1 MFGQFS
7 SYVIFF
13 LVGSVTAI
21 LLYLLFI
28 SWRNPV
34 LAKLGLRS
42 LTRRPTQTA
51 LIIIGL
57 TLSTVI
63 IISSLGTGDTLR
75 YSVQRQSV
83 AAYGKVDEIIAP
95 PLISMLTNMGNPNAS
110 NEQAQQARTT
120 LEGVMRGGVDSVLAL
135 AQGGLPSISVNRLEQ
150 LRMEAA
156 NEPLIDG
163 VAGAIVFPTIIRNA
177 TSGAS
182 EPIGFIYAVD
192 DQYPQTFG
200 LRSVTGESLAM
211 NTLQPGIGNVFL
223 QSSRLLAFVPSI
235 TAELNR
241 LAANVPSDLGASAP
255 ISGSTTL
262 GAGGAQAEEGA
273 PPLAAIL
280 AGLGAVIT
288 GVDPQS
294 LPDIAISLD
303 TLDQLGVNT
312 QPLRVL
318 GKQSIGLREL
328 AAVVQAMAQTE
339 AASGELP
346 GGEPPASSL
355 GGGQQPA
362 APAVPVT
369 GTLASGLGAEVP
381 LTDAE
386 LLSATVAALATS
398 SLSPSRTMTGSLA
411 ALQGVS
417 GDLLRAINLN
427 TIGYDLD
434 KVLSQYGLQ
443 LRQGDLY
450 LNRLGAQRLRASVGD
465 VVEVYIGPLPVR
477 FRVRAVVDEA
487 GPLSA
492 LMPVVMLRL
501 SEAQQLLFMDGKVNA
516 VLVSNQGDEMTGMQ
530 HTDAVSKRLRV
541 LALDSVAVGTV
552 ADILRRS
559 DVRTIVEREA
569 ASLPP
574 TSKIDVNADGDV
586 PPMVAG
592 VIESLLQSLPID
604 QASQQDVKAMMA
616 AVQAGDDDALRE
628 VLARQSVHEWLLNL
642 PLPPSVAAAFGKAVS
657 NLNQFEQIDPLNKT
671 TIVAAA
677 NIGGG
682 VFSSIFSIFGIF
694 SILAALLLIVL
705 IFVMLAAERRV
716 EIGVARA
723 VGVQRG
729 QIVQM
734 FMTEGMVYNLAA
746 GALGVLLGIGITY
759 AMTAFISQLFN
770 DATGQINSQVG
781 GIFAV
786 SFQISW
792 ESVVTAYCLGV
803 LITWLA
809 MTFATGRVSQMNIV
823 TAIRNLPDETESKR
837 RSWMG
842 RAWRWTWPTVVTG
855 LGLYLLW
862 QAYTN
867 RSLSLAMIAL
877 TVTLYGAT
885 TLIGR
890 LIELTPLRNETGYT
904 IVYSLLGLGLLAI
917 WVPPWY
923 AWAPQLWPDMFTWDP
938 TQAPTVFTIG
948 GPLIIIGVILLV
960 MFNARFLSSVIAA
973 ILGFIPSLR
982 PVLKTAI
989 AYPLSTRFRTGM
1001 TMVLFAM
1008 IMATVVVMAVILNTT
1023 QSLIRLDPRQ
1033 TAGFDLRVSPTLLSF
1048 FSPIDN
1054 FAQAVA
1060 NSDEALRSQVAAVG
1074 AITNQFVQAREAGAG
1089 TSYEG
1094 TGMTGVN
1101 DGYVAQARK
1110 IYHLQARAPGFAD
1123 DAAVW
1128 DALAGRDDTVIIKPS
1143 LLQPRTTVFGDIF
1156 ADEGTSNRRRGNNQ
1170 ASPNANEQAAGTGNR
1185 SGDEFG
1191 DNFGDEGPGE
1201 WRSTFRLAELS
1212 LQGGQLPELYLE
1224 LTTQGQDSVTRNHKV
1239 QVIGVLA
1246 DEDNLAPAELIG
1258 SEAALARLRSVPVT
1272 GDELFVKT
1280 VDGADAQEVAAK
1292 IEGTFVASGLNA
1304 SVIADEYAQRQ
1315 RLTGGALQLLQG
1327 FMALGLLVG
1336 IAALGVISVRSVIE
1350 RRQQIGMLRALGFQ
1364 SSMVGLAFV
1373 IESSFV
1379 SITGLLIGALTGI
1392 VLGDSLVGAFFP
1404 QLDRSI
1410 VAIPWGQIALIVVA
1424 TYLFSLLT
1432 TILPAWQ
1439 AARIYPAEALRY
1451 E

>member
-1 MFGQFS
+1 MFGEFS

-34 LAKLGLRS
+34 LGKLGLRS
-42 LTRRPTQTA
+42 LTRRPAQTA

-57 TLSTVI
+57 TLSTI
-63 IISSLGTGDTLR
+63 IVISSLGTGDTLR

-83 AAYGKVDEIIAP
+83 AAYGKVDEIVAP

-110 NEQAQQARTT
+110 NEQAEQARET

-135 AQGGLPSISVNRLEQ
+135 AQGGLPSISMNRLEQ
-150 LRMEAA
+150 LRMEASK
-156 NEPLIDG
+156 EPLIDG
-163 VAGAIVFPTIIRNA
+163 IAGAIVFPTIIRNA
-177 TSGAS
+177 TTGAS

-211 NTLQPGIGNVFL
+211 NTLEPGIGNVFL
-223 QSSRLLAFVPSI
+223 QSSRLLAFVPAI
-235 TAELNR
+235 TEQFNELAASVPAELT
-241 LAANVPSDLGASAP
+241 SDTA
-255 ISGSTTL
+255 ITGSTTL
-262 GAGGAQAEEGA
+262 PAGAT
-273 PPLAAIL
+273 PPLAAVL
-280 AGLGAVIT
+280 AGLGAAIT
-288 GVDPQS
+288 GVDPQA
-294 LPDIAISLD
+294 LPDITVSLD

-312 QPLRVL
+312 EPLRAL
-318 GKQSIGLREL
+318 GKETISLREL
-328 AAVVQAMAQTE
+328 AAVVQSLAPSDSSASTLPGVQPASPLTATLPA
-339 AASGELP
+339 AASITE
-346 GGEPPASSL
+346 
-355 GGGQQPA
+355 
-362 APAVPVT
+362 T
-369 GTLASGLGAEVP
+369 NF
-381 LTDAE
+381 
-386 LLSATVAALATS
+386 LSAAVEALSTS
-398 SLSPSRTMTGSLA
+398 SLSPSTAMTGSLA
-411 ALQGVS
+411 ALQDVS
-417 GDLLRAINLN
+417 GDLLRTINLN

-434 KVLSQYGLQ
+434 RVLAEYGLQ

-477 FRVRAVVDEA
+477 FRVRAIVDEA

-501 SEAQQLLFMDGKVNA
+501 SEAQQLLFMNGKVNA
-516 VLVSNQGDEMTGMQ
+516 VLVSNVGDEMSGMQ
-530 HTDAVSKRLRV
+530 HTEAVSRRLRV

-559 DVRTIVEREA
+559 DVRAIVEREA
-569 ASLPP
+569 ASLPE
-574 TSKIDVNADGDV
+574 TSQIDIGEEGDV
-586 PPMVAG
+586 PPVLEGM
-592 VIESLLQSLPID
+592 IESMLQNFNID
-604 QASQQDVKAMMA
+604 QMSQQDVAAMMA
-616 AVQAGDDDALRE
+616 AVQSGDDEGLRE

-642 PLPPSVAAAFGKAVS
+642 PVPPNVATAFGQAVS
-657 NLNQFEQIDPLNKT
+657 NLNQFEQIEPLNKQ
-671 TIVAAA
+671 TIVTAA

-746 GALGVLLGIGITY
+746 GALGVLFGLGITY

-786 SFQISW
+786 TFQISW
-792 ESVVTAYCLGV
+792 QSVVVAYCLGV

-809 MTFATGRVSQMNIV
+809 MTFATTRVSRMNIV
-823 TAIRNLPDETESKR
+823 TAIRNLPNEAENKR
-837 RSWMG
+837 RSALG
-842 RAWRWTWPTVVTG
+842 RIWRWFWPVAVTG
-855 LGLYLLW
+855 AGVYLVWL
-862 QAYTN
+862 AYEN

-877 TVTLYGAT
+877 TVTLYGVT
-885 TLIGR
+885 TLVGR
-890 LIELTPLRNETGYT
+890 ILELTPLRNETGYT

-923 AWAPQLWPDMFTWDP
+923 ALAPQLWPGLFTWDP

-948 GPLIIIGVILLV
+948 GPLIIIGVILVV
-960 MFNARFLSSVIAA
+960 MFNAAFLSSLIAA
-973 ILGFIPSLR
+973 VLGFIPSLR

-989 AYPLSTRFRTGM
+989 AYPLNTRFRTGM

-1008 IMATVVVMAVILNTT
+1008 IMATVVVMAVILHTT

-1033 TAGFDLRVSPTLLSF
+1033 TAGFELRISPTLLSF

-1054 FAQAVA
+1054 FAQAVTE
-1060 NSDEALRSQVAAVG
+1060 SDEPLRSQVAAVG
-1074 AITNQFVQAREAGAG
+1074 AITNQFVRAREAGAG
-1089 TSYEG
+1089 ESYEG
-1094 TGMTGVN
+1094 VGLSGVN
-1101 DGYVAQARK
+1101 GGYVTQARQ
-1110 IYHLQARAPGFAD
+1110 IYRLQARAPEFAD

-1128 DALAGRDDTVIIKPS
+1128 DALANRQDTVIIKPS
-1143 LLQPRTTVFGDIF
+1143 LLRPRTNVFGDMF
-1156 ADEGTSNRRRGNNQ
+1156 ADDDARNHRRGMD
-1170 ASPNANEQAAGTGNR
+1170 PDAAGA
-1185 SGDEFG
+1185 GDATFDFG
-1191 DNFGDEGPGE
+1191 EDDPGE
-1201 WRSTFRLAELS
+1201 WRPTFQLDDLQI
-1212 LQGGQLPELYLE
+1212 QGGQLPELFLE
-1224 LTTQGQDSVTRNHKV
+1224 LTTAGQDGVTRNHRV

-1246 DEDNLAPAELIG
+1246 DEDNLAAAELIG
-1258 SEAALARLRSVPVT
+1258 SEATLANLRSVPVT

-1280 VDGADAQEVAAK
+1280 VEGASARDVAAQ
-1292 IEGTFVASGLNA
+1292 IEGTFVASGLEA

-1315 RLTGGALQLLQG
+1315 RLTGGTLQLLQG

-1336 IAALGVISVRSVIE
+1336 IAALGVISVRAVIE
-1350 RRQQIGMLRALGFQ
+1350 RRQQIGMLRAIGFQ
-1364 SSMVGLAFV
+1364 SDMVGLSFV

-1392 VLGDSLVGAFFP
+1392 VLGDNLVGAFFP
-1404 QLDRSI
+1404 QLDRSV
-1410 VAIPWGQIALIVVA
+1410 VAIPWGQIGLILLA

>member
-1 MFGQFS
+1 MFGEFS

-21 LLYLLFI
+21 LLFLLFI

-57 TLSTVI
+57 TLSTII

-83 AAYGKVDEIIAP
+83 AAYGRVDEIIAP

-110 NEQAQQARTT
+110 NEQAQQAQET

-135 AQGGLPSISVNRLEQ
+135 AQGGLPSISVNRLDQ
-150 LRMEAA
+150 LRMEASK
-156 NEPLIDG
+156 EPLIDG
-163 VAGAIVFPTIIRNA
+163 VAGAIVFPTIVRNA
-177 TSGAS
+177 TTGAS

-192 DQYPQTFG
+192 DQYPETFG
-200 LRSVTGESLAM
+200 LRSVTGEPLAM
-211 NTLQPGIGNVFL
+211 NTLAPGIGNVFL
-223 QSSRLLAFVPSI
+223 QSSRLLAFVPTIS
-235 TAELNR
+235 AQLNQ
-241 LAANVPSDLGASAP
+241 LTTEAASQIPPDAL
-255 ISGSTTL
+255 
-262 GAGGAQAEEGA
+262 AGGATPDGA
-273 PPLAAIL
+273 TPTLAAVL

-288 GVDPQS
+288 GVDPQA
-294 LPDIAISLD
+294 LPDISVSLD

-312 QPLRVL
+312 QPLRAL
-318 GKQSIGLREL
+318 GKQTIGLREL
-328 AAVVQAMAQTE
+328 AVVVQALAQTE
-339 AASGELP
+339 AQAEIQAPAAIAGGAAGGGAAEDAAEGAASVA
-346 GGEPPASSL
+346 GGEVQA
-355 GGGQQPA
+355 GA
-362 APAVPVT
+362 AQT
-369 GTLASGLGAEVP
+369 STLAFTLPPTASI
-381 LTDAE
+381 TDTA
-386 LLSATVAALATS
+386 LLSATAEALATS
-398 SLSPSRTMTGSLA
+398 NLTPAATMTGSLA

-417 GDLLRAINLN
+417 GELLRTINLN

-434 KVLSQYGLQ
+434 RVLALYGLQ

-477 FRVRAVVDEA
+477 FRVRAIVDEA

-516 VLVSNQGDEMTGMQ
+516 VLVSNVGDEMSGMQ
-530 HTDAVSKRLRV
+530 HTADVSKRLRV

-559 DVRTIVEREA
+559 DVRAIVQREA
-569 ASLPP
+569 ASLPA
-574 TSKIDVNADGDV
+574 TAQINVNEDGDV
-586 PPMVAG
+586 PPMIAG
-592 VIESLLQSLPID
+592 VIDTMLQSFNIE
-604 QASQQDVKAMMA
+604 QMSQQDVTALLD

-628 VLARQSVHEWLLNL
+628 VLAQQKVHEWLLNL
-642 PLPPSVAAAFGKAVS
+642 ALPPNVTEAFGQAVS
-657 NLNQFEQIDPLNKT
+657 NLNQFEQIEPLNKQ
-671 TIVAAA
+671 TIVTAA
-677 NIGGG
+677 NVGGG
-682 VFSSIFSIFGIF
+682 VFSSVFSIFGIF

-723 VGVQRG
+723 VGVQRS
-729 QIVQM
+729 QVVQM

-792 ESVVTAYCLGV
+792 ESVVIAYCLGV

-809 MTFATGRVSQMNIV
+809 MTFATGRVSRMNIV
-823 TAIRNLPDETESKR
+823 TAIRNLPDEAESSR
-837 RSWMG
+837 RSTLG
-842 RAWRWTWPTVVTG
+842 RVWRWLWPLAVTG
-855 LGLYLLW
+855 GGIYLLW
-862 QAYTN
+862 LAFAN
-867 RSLSLAMIAL
+867 RSLSLAMIGA
-877 TVTLYGAT
+877 TVALYGAT

-904 IVYSLLGLGLLAI
+904 IVYTLLGLGLLAI

-923 AWAPQLWPDMFTWDP
+923 ALAPQFWPGLFTWDP

-948 GPLIIIGVILLV
+948 GPLIIIGVILVV
-960 MFNARFLSSVIAA
+960 MFNAGFLSSLIATV
-973 ILGFIPSLR
+973 LGFIPSLR

-1033 TAGFDLRVSPTLLSF
+1033 TAGFELRISPTLLSF
-1048 FSPIDN
+1048 FSPIDD
-1054 FAQAVA
+1054 FAGAVA
-1060 NSDEALRSQVAAVG
+1060 ASDETLRAQVEAVG
-1074 AITNQFVQAREAGAG
+1074 AITNQFMNARQAGAG
-1089 TSYEG
+1089 ESYEG
-1094 TGMTGVN
+1094 VGFTGVN
-1101 DGYVAQARK
+1101 AGYVAQARQ
-1110 IYHLQARAPGFAD
+1110 IYGLQARAPGFGD

-1128 DALAGRDDTVIIKPS
+1128 DALADRDDTVVIKPS
-1143 LLQPRTTVFGDIF
+1143 LLRPPDTFLFGDMF
-1156 ADEGTSNRRRGNNQ
+1156 ADEEARERRRQGRDPD
-1170 ASPNANEQAAGTGNR
+1170 ATGANDGM
-1185 SGDEFG
+1185 FG
-1191 DNFGDEGPGE
+1191 EDDPGE
-1201 WRSTFRLAELS
+1201 WRATFRLEELTIAN
-1212 LQGGQLPELYLE
+1212 GQIPELYLE
-1224 LTTQGQDSVTRNHKV
+1224 LTTMGQDGVTRNHRV

-1246 DEDNLAPAELIG
+1246 DEENLAPAEVIG
-1258 SEAALARLRSVPVT
+1258 SEATLRKLRSVPVT

-1280 VDGADAQEVAAK
+1280 AAGADPQAVAAE

-1315 RLTGGALQLLQG
+1315 RLTGGVLQLLQG

-1336 IAALGVISVRSVIE
+1336 IAALGVISIRSVIE
-1350 RRQQIGMLRALGFQ
+1350 RRQQVGMLRALGFQ
-1364 SSMVGLAFV
+1364 SEMVGLAFV

-1392 VLGDSLVGAFFP
+1392 VLGDNLIGAFFP
-1404 QLDRSI
+1404 QLDRSVI
-1410 VAIPWGQIALIVVA
+1410 AIPWGQIGLIVVA

>member
-1 MFGQFS
+1 MFGEFS

-57 TLSTVI
+57 TLSTII

-75 YSVQRQSV
+75 YSIQRQSV

-110 NEQAQQARTT
+110 NEQAQQAQET
-120 LEGVMRGGVDSVLAL
+120 LQGVMRGGVDSVLAL

-150 LRMEAA
+150 LRMEAQK
-156 NEPLIDG
+156 EPLIDG

-177 TSGAS
+177 TTGAS

-200 LRSVTGESLAM
+200 LRSVTGASLAM

-223 QSSRLLAFVPSI
+223 QSSRLLAFVPTI
-235 TAELNR
+235 TAQLNE
-241 LAANVPSDLGASAP
+241 LAANVPADLASGTTVTGSMTLAEGA
-255 ISGSTTL
+255 
-262 GAGGAQAEEGA
+262 A
-273 PPLAAIL
+273 PPLAAVL

-294 LPDIAISLD
+294 LPDITVSLD

-312 QPLRVL
+312 QPLRAL
-318 GKQSIGLREL
+318 GKQTISLREL
-328 AAVVQAMAQTE
+328 AAVVQALAQSE
-339 AASGELP
+339 ATAISGAEP
-346 GGEPPASSL
+346 GGATGARPA
-355 GGGQQPA
+355 GDQQAITP
-362 APAVPVT
+362 
-369 GTLASGLGAEVP
+369 TLALPPTASI
-381 LTDAE
+381 TDTA
-386 LLSATVAALATS
+386 LLSATAAALATS
-398 SLSPSRTMTGSLA
+398 NLTPASTMTGSLA

-417 GDLLRAINLN
+417 SDLLRAINLN

-434 KVLSQYGLQ
+434 RVLAEYGLQ

-450 LNRLGAQRLRASVGD
+450 LNRLGAQRLRANVGD
-465 VVEVYIGPLPVR
+465 VVEIYIGPLPVR
-477 FRVRAVVDEA
+477 FRVRAIVDEA

-501 SEAQQLLFMDGKVNA
+501 SEAQQLLFMNGKVNA
-516 VLVSNQGDEMTGMQ
+516 VLISNEGDEMSGMQ
-530 HTDAVSKRLRV
+530 HTGAVSQRLRV

-569 ASLPP
+569 ASLPE
-574 TSKIDVNADGDV
+574 TSQIDVGAEGDV
-586 PPMVAG
+586 PPMLEG
-592 VIESLLQSLPID
+592 MIETMLQSFSID
-604 QASQQDVKAMMA
+604 QMSKQDVAAMMA
-616 AVQAGDDDALRE
+616 AVQGGDDDALRE

-642 PLPPSVAAAFGKAVS
+642 PLPANVAAAFGQAVS
-657 NLNQFEQIDPLNKT
+657 NLNQFEQIDPLNKE
-671 TIVAAA
+671 TIVTAA

-729 QIVQM
+729 QIAQM

-792 ESVVTAYCLGV
+792 QSVVTAYCLGV

-809 MTFATGRVSQMNIV
+809 MAFATSRVARMNIV
-823 TAIRNLPDETESKR
+823 TAIRNLPDEAESKR
-837 RSWMG
+837 RSWLG
-842 RAWRWTWPTVVTG
+842 RAWRWVWPIAITG
-855 LGLYLLW
+855 AGLYLLW
-862 QAYTN
+862 LAYEN

-877 TVTLYGAT
+877 TVALYGFT
-885 TLIGR
+885 TLVGR
-890 LIELTPLRNETGYT
+890 IIELTPLRNETGYT

-923 AWAPQLWPDMFTWDP
+923 ALAPQLWPGLFTWDP

-948 GPLIIIGVILLV
+948 GPMIIIGVILVV
-960 MFNARFLSSVIAA
+960 MFNAAFLSSLIASV
-973 ILGFIPSLR
+973 LGFIPSLR

-1060 NSDEALRSQVAAVG
+1060 EGDEALRSQVAAVG
-1074 AITNQFVQAREAGAG
+1074 AITDQFVQARQTGASE
-1089 TSYEG
+1089 SYQG
-1094 TGMTGVN
+1094 TGFTGVN
-1101 DGYVAQARK
+1101 EGYVSQARQ

-1128 DALAGRDDTVIIKPS
+1128 DALASRDDTVIIKPS
-1143 LLQPRTTVFGDIF
+1143 LLRPRTTVFGDMF
-1156 ADEGTSNRRRGNNQ
+1156 ADEGARNRRQRSEPG
-1170 ASPNANEQAAGTGNR
+1170 ANGAGGAAG
-1185 SGDEFG
+1185 EFG
-1191 DNFGDEGPGE
+1191 DNNPSTWE
-1201 WRSTFRLAELS
+1201 STFRLDNLVV
-1212 LQGGQLPELYLE
+1212 QGGQIPELYLE
-1224 LTTQGQDSVTRNHKV
+1224 LTTVGQDGVTRNRRV

-1246 DEDNLAPAELIG
+1246 DEDNLAPADLIG
-1258 SEAALARLRSVPVT
+1258 SEATLAKLRSVPVT

-1280 VDGADAQEVAAK
+1280 IEGANPQDVAAK

-1364 SSMVGLAFV
+1364 RGMVGLSFV

-1392 VLGDSLVGAFFP
+1392 VLGDNLVGAFFP
-1404 QLDRSI
+1404 QIDRSI
-1410 VAIPWGQIALIVVA
+1410 VAIPWGQIALIVLA

>member
-51 LIIIGL
+51 LIVIGL

-110 NEQAQQARTT
+110 NEQAQQARAT

-156 NEPLIDG
+156 KEPLIDG

-211 NTLQPGIGNVFL
+211 DTLQPGIGNVFL
-223 QSSRLLAFVPSI
+223 QSSRLLAFVPQI

-241 LAANVPSDLGASAP
+241 LAANAPADLGAGAP
-255 ISGSTTL
+255 ISGSATL
-262 GAGGAQAEEGA
+262 PAGGAQAGEGA

-294 LPDIAISLD
+294 LPDITISLD

-328 AAVVQAMAQTE
+328 AAVVQALAQTE
-339 AASGELP
+339 AANGVLP
-346 GGEPPASSL
+346 E
-355 GGGQQPA
+355 GQEPA
-362 APAVPVT
+362 AQT
-369 GTLASGLGAEVP
+369 MP
-381 LTDAE
+381 LTATLETGLAAAARVTDTE
-386 LLSATVAALATS
+386 LLSATVEALATS
-398 SLSPSRTMTGSLA
+398 SLSPSQTMTGSLA

-450 LNRLGAQRLRASVGD
+450 LNRLGAQRLSANVGD

-477 FRVRAVVDEA
+477 FRVRAIVDEA

-501 SEAQQLLFMDGKVNA
+501 NEAQQLLFMDGKVNA

-552 ADILRRS
+552 ADVLRRS
-559 DVRTIVEREA
+559 DVRAIVEREA

-574 TSKIDVNADGDV
+574 TSKIDVNAEGDV
-586 PPMVAG
+586 PPMIAG

-604 QASQQDVKAMMA
+604 QASQEEVKAMMA
-616 AVQAGDDDALRE
+616 AVQAGDEDALRE
-628 VLARQSVHEWLLNL
+628 VLARQSMHEWLLNL
-642 PLPPSVAAAFGKAVS
+642 PLPPSVAGAFGKAVS

-759 AMTAFISQLFN
+759 AMTAFIAQLFN

-792 ESVVTAYCLGV
+792 ESVVIAYCLGV

-809 MTFATGRVSQMNIV
+809 MTFATGRVSTMNIV
-823 TAIRNLPDETESKR
+823 TAIRNLPDEAESKR
-837 RSWMG
+837 RSWLG
-842 RAWRWTWPTVVTG
+842 RAWRWAWPVAVTG

-862 QAYTN
+862 QAFTN

-890 LIELTPLRNETGYT
+890 ILELTPLRNETGYT

-923 AWAPQLWPDMFTWDP
+923 SWAPQLWPGMFTWDP

-1060 NSDEALRSQVAAVG
+1060 NSDETLRSQVAAVG
-1074 AITNQFVQAREAGAG
+1074 AITNQFVQARQAGAG

-1101 DGYVAQARK
+1101 EGYVSQARK
-1110 IYHLQARAPGFAD
+1110 IYRLQAHAPGFAD

-1128 DALAGRDDTVIIKPS
+1128 DALASRNDVVVIKPS
-1143 LLQPRTTVFGDIF
+1143 LLQPRTTVFGDMF
-1156 ADEGTSNRRRGNNQ
+1156 ADEGARNRRRGIDQ
-1170 ASPNANEQAAGTGNR
+1170 EPQSTAAQPAQPDTQPDTQPADEF
-1185 SGDEFG
+1185 GDEFG
-1191 DNFGDEGPGE
+1191 DGGPGE
-1201 WRSTFRLAELS
+1201 WQSTFRLVDLQV
-1212 LQGGQLPELYLE
+1212 QGGQIPELYLE
-1224 LTTQGQDSVTRNHKV
+1224 LTTLGQDGVTRNHKV

-1258 SEAALARLRSVPVT
+1258 SEATLAKLRSVPVT

-1280 VDGADAQEVAAK
+1280 VDGADPQEVAAK

-1404 QLDRSI
+1404 QIDRSI
-1410 VAIPWGQIALIVVA
+1410 VAVPWGQIALIVLA

>member
-42 LTRRPTQTA
+42 LARRPTQTA

-110 NEQAQQARTT
+110 NEQAQQARST
-120 LEGVMRGGVDSVLAL
+120 LEGVMKGGVDSVLAL

-156 NEPLIDG
+156 KEPLIDG

-192 DQYPQTFG
+192 DHYPQTFG

-211 NTLQPGIGNVFL
+211 DTLQPGIGNVFL
-223 QSSRLLAFVPSI
+223 QSSRLLAFVPQI

-241 LAANVPSDLGASAP
+241 LAANVPSDLGATAP

-262 GAGGAQAEEGA
+262 PSGGALAEEGA

-294 LPDIAISLD
+294 LPDISISLD

-312 QPLRVL
+312 QPLRAL
-318 GKQSIGLREL
+318 GKQTIGLREL
-328 AAVVQAMAQTE
+328 AAVVQALAQTE
-339 AASGELP
+339 AAAGDLL
-346 GGEPPASSL
+346 GGSL
-355 GGGQQPA
+355 AGGQQPA
-362 APAVPVT
+362 LPAVPVT
-369 GTLASGLGAEVP
+369 ATLATGLGAGAQV
-381 LTDAE
+381 TDTE
-386 LLSATVAALATS
+386 LLSATVEALATS

-450 LNRLGAQRLRASVGD
+450 LNRLGAQRLSANVGD

-586 PPMVAG
+586 PPVVAG
-592 VIESLLQSLPID
+592 ILDSLLQSLPID

-616 AVQAGDDDALRE
+616 ALQANDEDALRE
-628 VLARQSVHEWLLNL
+628 VLAQQSMHEWLLNL
-642 PLPPSVAAAFGKAVS
+642 PLPPSVAGAFGKAVS

-759 AMTAFISQLFN
+759 AMTAFIGRLFN

-809 MTFATGRVSQMNIV
+809 MTFATGRVSTMNIV
-823 TAIRNLPDETESKR
+823 TAIRNLPDEAESKR
-837 RSWMG
+837 RSWLG
-842 RAWRWTWPTVVTG
+842 RAWRWGWPIVVTG

-890 LIELTPLRNETGYT
+890 IIELTPLRNETGYT

-923 AWAPQLWPDMFTWDP
+923 AWAPQLWPGMFTWDP

-973 ILGFIPSLR
+973 LLGFIPSLR

-1089 TSYEG
+1089 AGYEG

-1101 DGYVAQARK
+1101 DGYVSQARK
-1110 IYHLQARAPGFAD
+1110 IYHMQARAPGFAD

-1128 DALAGRDDTVIIKPS
+1128 DALVGRDDVVIIKPS
-1143 LLQPRTTVFGDIF
+1143 LLQPRTTVFGDMF
-1156 ADEGTSNRRRGNNQ
+1156 ADDGARNRRRGIDQ
-1170 ASPNANEQAAGTGNR
+1170 EAQTTTDQPVQPGTQP
-1185 SGDEFG
+1185 GDEFG
-1191 DNFGDEGPGE
+1191 DEFGDGGPSE
-1201 WRSTFRLAELS
+1201 WRSTFRLAD
-1212 LQGGQLPELYLE
+1212 LQVQGRQIPELYLE
-1224 LTTQGQDSVTRNHKV
+1224 LTTLGQDGVTRNHKV

-1258 SEAALARLRSVPVT
+1258 SEAALTKLRSVPVK

-1280 VDGADAQEVAAK
+1280 VDGADPQEVAAK

-1392 VLGDSLVGAFFP
+1392 VLGNSLVGAFFP

-1410 VAIPWGQIALIVVA
+1410 VAIPWEQIALIVVA

-1439 AARIYPAEALRY
+1439 ASRIYPAEALRY